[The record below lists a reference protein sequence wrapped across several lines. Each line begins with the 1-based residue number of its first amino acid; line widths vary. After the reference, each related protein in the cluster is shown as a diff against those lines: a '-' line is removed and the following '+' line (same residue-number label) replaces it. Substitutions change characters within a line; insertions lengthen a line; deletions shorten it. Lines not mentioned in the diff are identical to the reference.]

1 MFNTKFI
8 KFIYSSF
15 LKLKDNIKYDFS
27 TIKSSNVLNFSEL
40 METKVR
46 SRVEV
51 EEEEESMMDSLT
63 FRKMLHVTATPP

>member
-27 TIKSSNVLNFSEL
+27 TIKSSNMLNFSEL
-40 METKVR
+40 METKVK
-46 SRVEV
+46 SRIEV
-51 EEEEESMMDSLT
+51 EEESMMDSLT
-63 FRKMLHVTATPP
+63 FRKMLHVTAP